1 MPKNVPRPSPE
12 VEAITRRIMDAQVSG
27 DFATLTRLIEPGPG
41 FRAIGTDGSEWW
53 DEHDFMPVFL
63 AQTEEMKGMT
73 YEVDHLEAWQTD
85 HAAWSAARLRVQLHG
100 NEFEMRHTMVFIL
113 DAGMWRLV
121 QVHSSDPVP
130 NAEMLG
136 FDLTTTLMEI
146 LDDLDVERDLGG
158 FSGEGMLTLMFTD
171 VQDSTAHAAA
181 MGDRRYSE
189 LMEEHLDL
197 VSRLAA
203 SADGQVIK
211 SVGDGALLVFSSAR
225 AGVSCAVQIQ
235 QATEAS
241 GVPYAVRIG
250 VHAGDVIRT
259 DTDVMGL
266 AVNKAARVTSAADGG
281 QIAVSSVV
289 RELVGGD
296 PSFQF
301 GDSFFAELKGL
312 DGIHELVPV
321 EWQHAVEASA

>member
-1 MPKNVPRPSPE
+1 MPVNVPRPSPE
-12 VEAITRRIMDAQVSG
+12 VEAISRRLFEAQAAG
-27 DFATLTRLIEPGPG
+27 DTVTLRRLLDPGPG
-41 FRAIGTDGSEWW
+41 FRAIGSDGAEWW
-53 DEHDFMPVFL
+53 DEHDFLPVIF
-63 AQTEEMKGMT
+63 AQIEEMAGMSF
-73 YEVDHLEAWQTD
+73 EVDHLEAWQTD
-85 HAAWSAARLRVQLHG
+85 HAAWSAARLRVRL
-100 NEFEMRHTMVFIL
+100 NDAESEMRHTMVFIL

-121 QVHSSDPVP
+121 QAHSSDPVP
-130 NAEMLG
+130 NSESLG
-136 FDLTTTLMEI
+136 FDLTTTLAEI

-158 FSGEGMLTLMFTD
+158 FAAEGMLTLMFTD
-171 VQDSTAHAAA
+171 VQDSTAHAAQ

-189 LMEEHLDL
+189 LMEEHLAL
-197 VSRLAA
+197 VGESAA
-203 SADGQVIK
+203 QQGGQVIK

-225 AGVSCAVQIQ
+225 AGVGCAVKIQ

-289 RELVGGD
+289 RELVGSD
-296 PSFQF
+296 PSFTF

-312 DGIHELVPV
+312 EGIHELVPV
-321 EWQHAVEASA
+321 EWQHATVDRA

>member
-1 MPKNVPRPSPE
+1 MF
-12 VEAITRRIMDAQVSG
+12 DAQAAG
-27 DFATLTRLIEPGPG
+27 DTATLKRLIEPGPG
-41 FRAIGTDGSEWW
+41 FRAIGTDGQEWW

-63 AQTEEMKGMT
+63 AQTEEMAGVSI
-73 YEVDHLEAWQTD
+73 EIDHLEAWETD
-85 HAAWSAARLRVQLHG
+85 HAAWAAARLRLELNG

-113 DAGMWRLV
+113 DSGMWRIV
-121 QVHSSDPVP
+121 QAHSSDPVP
-130 NAEMLG
+130 NAETLG
-136 FDLTTTLMEI
+136 FDLTTTLMQI
-146 LDDLDVERDLGG
+146 LDTLDVERDLGG
-158 FSGEGMLTLMFTD
+158 FAGEGMLTLMFTD

-189 LMEEHLDL
+189 LMDEHLRLVGDL
-197 VSRLAA
+197 A
-203 SADGQVIK
+203 SAMGGQVIK

-225 AGVSCAVQIQ
+225 AGVACAVQIQ
-235 QATEAS
+235 QATESAD
-241 GVPYAVRIG
+241 VPYEVRIG

-289 RELVGGD
+289 RELVGTD
-296 PSFQF
+296 PSFTF

-321 EWQHAVEASA
+321 EWQHSTADTP